1 MRKLTCFIAAVAALF
16 SMTPS
21 AVAAVIHL
29 DISDLAGF
37 TTYGA
42 SGTNG
47 NGTIFVSPVY
57 HFNPGDSLD
66 FGTAILFPDPPDARQ
81 PCGTLCLGITPTF
94 APFVLSGGIGGF
106 SPADDIGP
114 FNDFLFGTFPGFVQ
128 CAPNNG
134 PCPTTN
140 VGLQF
145 TLGPNE
151 DGIQL
156 VFQAGNLVIAPPVPE
171 PSTWALLLIGFAG
184 IGFAA
189 QRRLRRRA
197 DFRDQLQRCAA

>member
-1 MRKLTCFIAAVAALF
+1 
-16 SMTPS
+16 MTHS

-42 SGTNG
+42 SGTAG

-66 FGTAILFPDPPDARQ
+66 FGTATLFPDPPDGRQ
-81 PCGTLCLGITPTF
+81 PCGAMCLGIMPTF
-94 APFVLSGGIGGF
+94 TPFVLSGGIGGF

-114 FNDFLFGTFPGFVQ
+114 FNDFLFGVFPGFVQ

-134 PCPTTN
+134 PCPTTT
-140 VGLQF
+140 VDLQF
-145 TLGPNE
+145 TLGPTE

-184 IGFAA
+184 IGFAVH
-189 QRRLRRRA
+189 RRSRRRGYL
-197 DFRDQLQRCAA
+197 RDQPQQCAA